1 VFKSRNFDAL
11 RAELSKKL
19 TVLDGGLATSLE
31 ALGHDLSGTL
41 WSARLLQDEPTVL
54 ADVNRSHALAGADIV
69 STASYQVS
77 RQGFVAAGFTPDM
90 ADAAISQSVAIT
102 RDVAN
107 SLSRATGRT
116 IAVAGSLG
124 PYGAVLADGSEYR
137 GDYTISESNLKHF
150 HRERLN
156 IMTAAAPDF
165 LAFETVPS
173 VMELRV
179 INQLLTEE
187 FTDIPAWVSCSAADG
202 AHISDGTPTAIAFQE
217 LTADAVVAF
226 GFNCVKPEYVESLL
240 ESISAVRSEVPRI
253 VYSNAGRTWD
263 AINRCWLDAGAELV
277 DTATLKRWYE
287 LDARIIGGCCGLGE
301 LHLSNLREFA
311 NTLHNE

>member
-1 VFKSRNFDAL
+1 MFLSHDFIGIRTEF
-11 RAELSKKL
+11 SKKL

-41 WSARLLQDEPTVL
+41 WSARLLQDEPAVL
-54 ADVNRSHALAGADIV
+54 ADVNTSHALAGADIV

-77 RQGFVAAGFTPDM
+77 RQGFIAAGFTADM
-90 ADAAISQSVAIT
+90 ADAAIAQSVSIT
-102 RDVAN
+102 RDVAD
-107 SLSRATGRT
+107 SLSLTTGRT

-137 GDYTISESNLKHF
+137 GDYTISESDLKNF
-150 HRERLN
+150 HRERLSV
-156 IMTAAAPDF
+156 MTAAAPHF

-179 INQLLTEE
+179 INELLTEE
-187 FTDIPAWVSCSAADG
+187 FTEIPAWVSCSAVDG
-202 AHISDGTPTAIAFQE
+202 THISDGTAAAVAFQE

-240 ESISAVRSEVPRI
+240 GSISAVRSDVPRI

-263 AINRCWLDAGAELV
+263 AVNRCWLDAGAELV
-277 DTATLKRWYE
+277 DTATLNSWYE
-287 LDARIIGGCCGLGE
+287 LGARIIGGCCGLGE
-301 LHLSNLREFA
+301 SHLSNLRGFA
-311 NTLHNE
+311 NTLDNE